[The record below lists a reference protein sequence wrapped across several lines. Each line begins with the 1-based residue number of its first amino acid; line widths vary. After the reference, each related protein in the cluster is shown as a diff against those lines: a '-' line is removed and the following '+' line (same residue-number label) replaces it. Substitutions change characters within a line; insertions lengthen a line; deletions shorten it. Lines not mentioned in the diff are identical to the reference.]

1 MSLLSIRDLT
11 LDFGGPHT
19 RPEDA
24 VIRRV
29 NLKIA
34 PAETVALV
42 GESGSGKSVTAMT
55 ILRLIESP
63 PLHIIGGEINFKG
76 TSILQAP
83 ESELRKIRAGEV
95 GVIFQEPL
103 TSLNPLH
110 RIHRQLTEKIVLQ
123 RGLGKRAALEL
134 ALYWLDKVGIRN
146 AAQRLQAFPH
156 ELSGGERQR
165 VMIAMALVNEPSLL
179 IADEPTTALDVTVQA
194 QILELIQRLQ
204 DEMKMAVLFITHD
217 LHIVRRI
224 ADRVIVMERG
234 EVVEQGDC
242 RQVFEQPAHS
252 YTQKLIQ
259 SEPHGSPPAL
269 LSNQTILDV
278 KALRCWYPLKK
289 GLFGKVKTY
298 VKAVDDVSLSIR
310 RGESIGLV
318 GESGSGKSSFGRAV
332 LRLEGSEG
340 EIIFDGQRIDAL
352 KGSSLKPLRKRIQ
365 VIFQDPYG
373 ALSPRL
379 TLEEIIREGLEI
391 HESLSPAELADA
403 VTEAMRAVQLD
414 PAWRDRY
421 PHELSGGQRQRVCIA
436 RALILKPELLV
447 LDEPTSSLDRT
458 IQQQIIEL
466 LQKLQRDF
474 GLSFLF
480 ISHDLRVVQAMC
492 HRVFVMRQGKIVEHN
507 TTESLFSNPLEPYT
521 RELIKTAFLGE
532 TALGQPQNLQGS

>member
-1 MSLLSIRDLT
+1 MSLLNIRDLT
-11 LDFGGPHT
+11 LDFRGPHT
-19 RPEDA
+19 PLQEA
-24 VIRRV
+24 VIRKV
-29 NLKIA
+29 SFDIE
-34 PAETVALV
+34 PAETLALV

-55 ILRLIESP
+55 ILRLIDSP
-63 PLHIIGGEINFKG
+63 PLHVLGGDIEFKG
-76 TSILQAP
+76 TQILKAS
-83 ESELRKIRAGEV
+83 EAELRRIRSGEV

-123 RGLGKRAALEL
+123 RGLGKREALEL
-134 ALYWLDKVGIRN
+134 ALFWLNKVGIRN

-217 LHIVRRI
+217 LHIVRQI
-224 ADRVIVMERG
+224 ADRVVVMERG
-234 EVVEQGDC
+234 EVVEQGEC
-242 RQVFEQPAHS
+242 RQVFEQPAHP

-259 SEPHGSPPAL
+259 SEPHGTPPDIV
-269 LSNQTILDV
+269 SDKSILDV
-278 KALRCWYPLKK
+278 NGLRCWYPLKK
-289 GLFGKVKTY
+289 SLFGKVKSY
-298 VKAVDDVSLSIR
+298 VKAVDDVSLTIR

-332 LRLEGSEG
+332 LRLESSEG
-340 EIIFDGQRIDAL
+340 EIVFDGQRIDDL
-352 KGSSLKPLRKRIQ
+352 KGSALKPLRKRIQ

-379 TLEEIIREGLEI
+379 TLDEIIREGLEI
-391 HESLSPAELADA
+391 HESLSPAELAVA
-403 VTEAMRAVQLD
+403 VTEAMEAVQLD
-414 PAWRDRY
+414 PSWRDRY

-507 TTESLFSNPLEPYT
+507 TTEALFSNPVEPYT

-532 TALGQPQNLQGS
+532 TPLGQPQ

>member
-11 LDFGGPHT
+11 LDFRGPDT

-24 VIRRV
+24 VIRKV
-29 NLKIA
+29 GFDIA
-34 PAETVALV
+34 PAETLALV

-55 ILRLIESP
+55 ILRLIDSP
-63 PLHIIGGEINFKG
+63 PLHVLGGEIEFKG
-76 TSILQAP
+76 TSILKASQA
-83 ESELRKIRAGEV
+83 ELRRIRAGEV

-123 RGLGKRAALEL
+123 RGLGKREALEL
-134 ALYWLDKVGIRN
+134 ALFWLNKVGIRN

-165 VMIAMALVNEPSLL
+165 VMIAMALVNEPALL

-217 LHIVRRI
+217 LHIVRQI
-224 ADRVIVMERG
+224 ADRVVVMERG
-234 EVVEQGDC
+234 EVVERGET
-242 RQVFEQPAHS
+242 RQVFERPEHH
-252 YTQKLIQ
+252 YTRKLIE
-259 SEPHGSPPAL
+259 SEPHGSPPDIV
-269 LSNQTILDV
+269 SDQNILDV
-278 KALRCWYPLKK
+278 NGLRCWYPLKK
-289 GLFGKVKTY
+289 SLFGKVRSY
-298 VKAVDDVSLSIR
+298 VKAVDDVSLTIR

-332 LRLEGSEG
+332 LRLESSEG
-340 EIIFDGQRIDAL
+340 EIIFDGKRIDSL
-352 KGSSLKPLRKRIQ
+352 KGPALKPLRKRIQ

-391 HESLSPAELADA
+391 HETLSPAALADA
-403 VTEAMRAVQLD
+403 VTEAMQAVQLD
-414 PAWRDRY
+414 PSWRDRY

-507 TTESLFSNPLEPYT
+507 NTEALFSNPVEPYT
-521 RELIKTAFLGE
+521 QELIKTAFLGE
-532 TALGQPQNLQGS
+532 TPLGQPQ